1 LLFRN
6 VGIVP
11 LKIVS
16 TIGATV
22 ASEACVQNDEVK
34 PASIERVMRFRLADP
49 FEKLVLRK
57 RRDAVVAQD
66 VVLVAR
72 QSSNLLVDPAQVLL
86 LNFD

>member
-1 LLFRN
+1 
-6 VGIVP
+6 
-11 LKIVS
+11 
-16 TIGATV
+16 
-22 ASEACVQNDEVK
+22 
-34 PASIERVMRFRLADP
+34 MRFRLADP